1 MQALEHILSNPD
13 ALSEEQQPVTENAYV
28 SLAILSL
35 KHTQDAAHVNK
46 FLEALPL
53 KGEEEAQEA
62 HKYLFEQVLSNNA
75 VLMGPCK
82 ENMQKAVMKIKEA

>member
-1 MQALEHILSNPD
+1 M
-13 ALSEEQQPVTENAYV
+13 

-62 HKYLFEQVLSNNA
+62 HKYLFEEVLGNNA
-75 VLMGPCK
+75 VLMGACK
-82 ENMQKAVMKIKEA
+82 ENMLKAVIKIKEAHAQNETLLTEEGLELMNKVLSM